1 MVDLFRYKHW
11 DFVSKRRV
19 YYVIAFL
26 LMVLSIGALIYNSTT
41 RGQMLNLGIDFS
53 GGGLVTYSVEGKLA
67 NQNDVLEAIRV
78 GLAASGD
85 EALSKA
91 NVQISSTGVNDQ
103 IMIHTMIVGGQND
116 EDSVFSEQIVSIIS
130 PTIVAVGQE
139 HGFKVSPTPDSH
151 DLVTGTVRGELITNA
166 IVAVIV
172 GMILIMCWI
181 WFRYNIAGGGL
192 RYSIAGIIALLQDLV
207 LLIGF
212 FAIFYNQFQI
222 NAPFIAALLT
232 VLGFSIHDTIIIFD
246 RIRENLRVM
255 KGRTFAE
262 TVNISILETL
272 ARSVNTVLTLLLP
285 LIALLVFGGSTIKD
299 FVVAMLVGVAAGAFS
314 SIFIASQLL
323 VSWAKPDQKLMPK
336 D

>member
-19 YYVIAFL
+19 YYVVAIL
-26 LMVLSIGALIYNSTT
+26 LALASIGALIYNSIN
-41 RGQMLNLGIDFS
+41 RDNMLNLGIDFS
-53 GGGLVTYSVEGKLA
+53 GGGLVSYTVEGTLA
-67 NQNDVLEAIRV
+67 DQNKVLTAVRAS
-78 GLAASGD
+78 LAESGD

-91 NVQISSTGVNDQ
+91 NVQIASTGTSDQ
-103 IMIHTMIVGGQND
+103 IVIHTMILAEEREQATVFADQVTSTITPAIT
-116 EDSVFSEQIVSIIS
+116 SVSE
-130 PTIVAVGQE
+130 E
-139 HGFKVSPTPDSH
+139 LGFKVNPTPDSQEV
-151 DLVTGTVRGELITNA
+151 VTGTIRGEMVNHA
-166 IVAVIV
+166 ILAVVI
-172 GMILIMCWI
+172 GSLLIMCWI
-181 WFRYNIAGGGL
+181 WFRYNIAGAGL
-192 RYSIAGIIALLQDLV
+192 RYSVAGIIALLQDLV

-246 RIRENLRVM
+246 RIRENLRIM

-285 LIALLVFGGSTIKD
+285 LIALLIFGGSTIRD
-299 FVVAMLVGVAAGAFS
+299 FIVAMLAGVVAGAFS

-323 VSWAKPDQKLMPK
+323 VSWAKPEQKIMPK